1 MNWMQFRAW
10 LPELLNGLKMTVLAC
25 VVSAFTSVI
34 WGSVIA
40 SLMAIQ
46 NKFLSAVLRIYI
58 SIFRNSPLLV
68 QMFFFFYGLPYVG
81 IVLSPLAC
89 GVLAITLNEGA
100 FIAEIL
106 RGAIRSLPTG
116 EIEAAYSL
124 GLSKYQVIRK
134 IILPLGMHSSIPMI
148 MGQCSIVIK
157 DTSLFSLIMIL
168 DLTRAGVRFYTRT
181 FNNVSIWIVAVIY
194 VVLFLLLSFVGKYIE
209 KKNIVR
215 R

>member
-1 MNWMQFRAW
+1 MNWMQFEAW
-10 LPELLNGLKMTVLAC
+10 LPELLNGVKMTVLSS
-25 VVSAFTSVI
+25 VISAFTAVI

-40 SLMAIQ
+40 SLMALQ
-46 NKFLSAVLRIYI
+46 NKFLSSILRIYI

-89 GVLAITLNEGA
+89 GIWAITLNEGA

-106 RGAIRSLPTG
+106 RGAIRNLPVG

-134 IILPLGMHSSIPMI
+134 IIFPLGIRSSIPMI

-181 FNNVSIWIVAVIY
+181 FNNASIWIVAVIY
-194 VVLFLLLSFVGKYIE
+194 VALFLLFSYIGKYTE